1 MYDLAI
7 SKLNAV
13 LKCFD
18 GPAHIVRPGVNP
30 PSRRPDNATLIIGTS
45 VVIISFSVKNFDL
58 ERIELSLIV
67 EFFFNLSSMLM
78 QTPQMFISYYTVI
91 SCVCQVFYS
100 YLPLWVTLMMRH
112 IKYKS
117 NS

>member
-1 MYDLAI
+1 M

-30 PSRRPDNATLIIGTS
+30 PSNLPDNATLIIGTS
-45 VVIISFSVKNFDL
+45 VVIISFSLKNFDL

-67 EFFFNLSSMLM
+67 EFFFNLSKMLM
-78 QTPQMFISYYTVI
+78 
-91 SCVCQVFYS
+91 
-100 YLPLWVTLMMRH
+100 
-112 IKYKS
+112 
-117 NS
+117 